1 MDEFNITILKYRID
15 DQYFFHVMDKFNEPD
30 EVERLQ
36 KMINWS
42 NSKSYE
48 CQINGQKYEQLWIK
62 TTPIV

>member
-15 DQYFFHVMDKFNEPD
+15 NQYFFHVMDKFNEPD
-30 EVERLQ
+30 EVERLT

-42 NSKSYE
+42 NHKSYE
-48 CQINGQKYEQLWIK
+48 CEINGQEYEQLWIK

>member
-30 EVERLQ
+30 EVERLE
-36 KMINWS
+36 KMIHWS
-42 NSKSYE
+42 KRKSYE
-48 CQINGQKYEQLWIK
+48 CQISGQEYQQLWIK